1 MRGEMITFKSGET
14 LEPKKTIPF
23 RAICHVFLAENLEY
37 FLILFLCVCVCFNY
51 YYYFFSISKL
61 SV

>member
-37 FLILFLCVCVCFNY
+37 FLILFFCVCVCVF
-51 YYYFFSISKL
+51 
-61 SV
+61 